1 MKAGTLSPAVAQAA
15 IEKAEEQVRAI
26 ERVQPAREEK
36 ETARVIRMLP
46 RAAEVLRNRIRGGN
60 LGLRDPLSIIP
71 ARNALFGMFGGKV
84 PLRPAVTR
92 AGEKPYLIARVALNR
107 EVLLQAA
114 AQAANC
120 LEFGSAHTPAPV
132 KQAIRNQGRCSVLG
146 RQLVGSQCTPVV
158 S

>member
-107 EVLLQAA
+107 EVLL
-114 AQAANC
+114 
-120 LEFGSAHTPAPV
+120 L
-132 KQAIRNQGRCSVLG
+132 
-146 RQLVGSQCTPVV
+146 RQLTVSNLVVGARFELYSACHLGVPAVPASV
-158 S
+158 FAAR